1 MLIEYKNHNIHLCGA
16 DNTEGKHYVY
26 AYCEEDK
33 TFPKVKIVMQ
43 ILPESKYSDP
53 SWKMLDEIGMYT
65 EYSRNIKEHG
75 PNEEQAA
82 LLDSLLA
89 QCKF

>member
-1 MLIEYKNHNIHLCGA
+1 MLIEYKNHNIRLCG
-16 DNTEGKHYVY
+16 DNNAEGRHCVY
-26 AYCEEDK
+26 AYCEEDE

-43 ILPESKYSDP
+43 ILPESKCSDP
-53 SWKMLDEIGMYT
+53 SWKMLDEIGMYM
-65 EYSRNIKEHG
+65 EYSRNIKEYG